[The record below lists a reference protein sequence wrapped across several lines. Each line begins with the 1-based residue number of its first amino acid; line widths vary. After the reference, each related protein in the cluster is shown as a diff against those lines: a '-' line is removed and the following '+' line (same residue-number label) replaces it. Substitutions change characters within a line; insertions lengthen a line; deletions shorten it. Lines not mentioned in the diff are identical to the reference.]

1 MLPVCRRTPTTAAA
15 LSFLLCA
22 MVAIR
27 AEAAE
32 TPALKLL
39 RNIQSLQAKN
49 AFLAPELLP
58 PLVELGELYGNG
70 QCDRAIE
77 ILDLALE
84 VSRRSDG
91 LFNTGLLDIY
101 APLLS
106 CYITLDLPAELDR
119 AQQYV
124 VLIDEHRYGKY
135 DPRLLPTL
143 EQGAQRYEE
152 VGLYLSARKL
162 HRRALEIV
170 RRTAGNDDLSLVKPL
185 RGIARAFRLEYTY
198 GLAVPDFAHV
208 TYEAPEI
215 VSSASF
221 DPARTRLDRYG
232 QRSLERAVEILRKH
246 TDTHAAEY
254 HDTLLELG
262 DWHQLADHR
271 NSALKS
277 YRELWHALHAGESP
291 ADARG
296 LLDTP
301 EALLGGHTG
310 NVRLRRP
317 PTDTDHLQKYTVDLD
332 YTVSRDGRVR
342 DAKVVE
348 SNAPKDLEMRI
359 VRDFKQ
365 TRFRPRFDDGEP
377 VDTTELYHR
386 QNFYKPRPA
395 TTTLAAK

>member
-1 MLPVCRRTPTTAAA
+1 
-15 LSFLLCA
+15 

-39 RNIQSLQAKN
+39 RNIQTLQAKHS
-49 AFLAPELLP
+49 FLAPELLP
-58 PLVELGELYGNG
+58 PLLELGQLYGTG

-77 ILDLALE
+77 ILDLALD
-84 VSRRSDG
+84 VSRRHEG
-91 LFNTGLLDIY
+91 LFNPGLLDIY
-101 APLLS
+101 TPLLS
-106 CYITLDLPAELDR
+106 CYITLDLPAALDR

-124 VLIDEHRYGKY
+124 VLIDEHRYGKH

-162 HRRALEIV
+162 HRRALEIAS
-170 RRTAGNDDLSLVKPL
+170 RTAGENDLSLVKPL

-198 GLAVPDFAHV
+198 GLAVADYAHV
-208 TYEAPEI
+208 TYEAPEL

-221 DPARTRLDRYG
+221 DPARTRLDRLG
-232 QRSLERAVEILRKH
+232 RRSLERAVEILRKH
-246 TDTHAAEY
+246 TDTHAGEY

-262 DWHQLADHR
+262 DWHQLGDHR

-277 YRELWHALHAGESP
+277 YRELWKALHGGESP
-291 ADARG
+291 SDPRA

-301 EALLGGHTG
+301 QALLGGHAG
-310 NVRLRRP
+310 NTRLRRP
-317 PTDTDHLQKYTVDLD
+317 PADTDRLQKYTVDLD
-332 YTVSRDGRVR
+332 YAVSRDGRVR
-342 DAKVVE
+342 DVKVVE
-348 SNAPKDLEMRI
+348 SDAPKDVEMRI
-359 VRDFKQ
+359 VRDFRQ
-365 TRFRPRFDDGEP
+365 TRFRPRFASGEP
-377 VDTTELYHR
+377 VDTAELYHR

-395 TTTLAAK
+395 TSTLAAR